1 MTNYSEHLNEMQ
13 LQAVECVEGPLLILA
28 GAGSGKTR
36 VITYRIAYLIA
47 QGLAKPWEILA
58 LTFTNKAAEE
68 MRARISALVG
78 AVPGMWVSTFHT
90 AAARILREN
99 ATLLGLTSSFV
110 IYDEEDQLR
119 LMRNIMRDLLL
130 DDSRFKPRG
139 LLAAISR
146 AKNDLLDEHRYTEAA
161 TDYFTNTVARVYRQ
175 YQERL
180 RRQNALDFDDLL
192 FYVVKLFRE
201 HEAVLGRYQE
211 KFKYILIDEYQ
222 DTNRVQ
228 YEMVMLLAGR
238 HRNLC
243 VVGDDDQS
251 IYHFRGADIRNI
263 LDFERDWPEAKVV
276 KLEENYRSTGNI
288 LAAANHVI
296 KHNTGRKAKTL
307 WTRKPAGDPVT
318 VFVADDERHE
328 AGFIAGEIR
337 RLADKYR
344 QFAVLYRTNAQSRA
358 LEDAMLRENIAY
370 QVVGGVRFWE
380 RKEVKDI
387 IAYLRVLDNPS
398 DEISLLRIIN
408 VPRRGIGATTVGRL
422 RALAVRNNTTIS
434 HVLPQAEAAGLGSA
448 PLKKVREL
456 AGMLE
461 KLRNMASYLAVDELI
476 EQVLI
481 QTGYLEE
488 LHAEETEEARGRE
501 ENLRELLTVAREF
514 LRQSEDKSLTAFLTQ
529 LALLSDLDTLNEADG
544 PSVVLMTLHAAK
556 GLEFPVVF
564 LTGMEEGLFPHERSF
579 DTPDGIEE
587 ERRLCYVGITRAQEL
602 LYLTYAKRRN
612 IFGLELY
619 NRPSRF
625 LGELPAEVL
634 TDEAKTL
641 KTPPPGK
648 LPQEEVAALAAG
660 DMVEHGKWGIGEIK
674 SVDTLS
680 DGDRV
685 LTIFF
690 PALGLKKVIARY
702 APLRIVK

>member
-1 MTNYSEHLNEMQ
+1 MTIYSKHLNEMQ

-36 VITYRIAYLIA
+36 VITYRIAYLIE
-47 QGLAKPWEILA
+47 QGLARPWEILA

-68 MRARISALVG
+68 MRTRVSALVG
-78 AVPGMWVSTFHT
+78 AVPGMWVSTFHA

-99 ATLLGLTSSFV
+99 APLAGLTASFV
-110 IYDEEDQLR
+110 IYDEEDQLK
-119 LMRNIMRDLLL
+119 LMKNIMQDLLL
-130 DDSRFKPRG
+130 EDSRFKPRG

-146 AKNDLLDEHRYTEAA
+146 AKNDLLDEQRYAEAA
-161 TDYFTNTVARVYRQ
+161 ADYYTNTVARVYRE

-192 FYVVKLFRE
+192 FAVVKLFRE

-251 IYHFRGADIRNI
+251 IYQFRGADIRNI

-296 KHNTGRKAKTL
+296 KHNTGRKAKKL
-307 WTRKPAGDPVT
+307 WTRKPAGEPVT
-318 VFVADDERHE
+318 VFVADDEQHE
-328 AGFIAGEIR
+328 ARFIAGEIK

-358 LEDAMLRENIAY
+358 LEDAMLRENLAY

-422 RALAVRNNTTIS
+422 RALALRENTTIA
-434 HVLPQAEAAGLGSA
+434 HVLPQAAAAGLGSG

-456 AGMLE
+456 AGLLE
-461 KLRNMASYLAVDELI
+461 KLRSMVPYLAVDELI

-481 QTGYLEE
+481 LTGYLDE
-488 LHAEETEEARGRE
+488 LRAEGTEEARSRE
-501 ENLRELLTVAREF
+501 ENLLELLTVAREF
-514 LRQSEDKSLTAFLTQ
+514 LHQSEDKTLTAFLTQ
-529 LALLSDLDTLNEADG
+529 LSLLSDLDTLNEADG
-544 PSVVLMTLHAAK
+544 PSVLLMTLHAAK

-564 LTGMEEGLFPHERSF
+564 LAGMEEGLFPHERSYNA
-579 DTPDGIEE
+579 PDGIEE

-602 LYLTYAKRRN
+602 LYLTYAKRRS

-625 LGELPAEVL
+625 LGELPAEAMTKVA
-634 TDEAKTL
+634 EVYSSQ
-641 KTPPPGK
+641 PPDR
-648 LPQEEVAALAAG
+648 LPQEEAAALAAG

-674 SVDTLS
+674 SVDKLS
-680 DGDRV
+680 DGDVV

-702 APLRIVK
+702 APLRIIK